1 MCGKKGLFCIKMN
14 KRSSLKEQKA
24 SFVHFCSMGLNL
36 LLSQNPNLSMTFS
49 LQLYWFS
56 SY

>member
-24 SFVHFCSMGLNL
+24 SFVHFCSIVLNL

-49 LQLYWFS
+49 L
-56 SY
+56 